1 MCQTPQAGFDTAE
14 NDRLFRPGADQIRI
28 DDRRIIRTF
37 SHLAARC
44 VGILCAALFRNR
56 IMVYHRVHISGAH
69 KPSETRFAQNLNG
82 FRILPVR
89 LGDDPD
95 LVSVGFQHT
104 ADDRGTEGRMVHIGV
119 STNIDE
125 ITLVPASF
133 FHICPAYR
141 EKIMYHMLCPY
152 SFYR

>member
-1 MCQTPQAGFDTAE
+1 
-14 NDRLFRPGADQIRI
+14 
-28 DDRRIIRTF
+28 
-37 SHLAARC
+37 
-44 VGILCAALFRNR
+44 
-56 IMVYHRVHISGAH
+56 MVYHGVHISGAH
-69 KPSETRFAQNLNG
+69 EEAETRSSENLDAL
-82 FRILPVR
+82 FVLPVR

-104 ADDRGTEGRMVHIGV
+104 ADDCGTEGRMVHIGV
-119 STNIDE
+119 SANIDE
-125 ITLVPASF
+125 IALVPASF